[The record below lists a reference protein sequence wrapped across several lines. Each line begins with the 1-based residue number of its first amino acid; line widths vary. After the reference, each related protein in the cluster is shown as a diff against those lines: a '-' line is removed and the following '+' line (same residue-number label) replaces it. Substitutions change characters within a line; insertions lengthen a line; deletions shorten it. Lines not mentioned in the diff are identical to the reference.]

1 MTSSWGGGLAAS
13 QESSGDYLSLRNDG
27 YRSPEGGPDR
37 GYQRPAHEMNTILVI
52 EDDWAVRELF
62 AIELASEGV
71 NIVAIGEAESIREK
85 IRASNPDLVLLDIYM
100 KGKLRWDV
108 LADIKEENPKLPV
121 IIVNDFEDYSN
132 DPHFILVDEFW
143 IKSACFAELK
153 QKIGEVL
160 QGKRKILFP
169 PQKGG
174 NGHGREE

>member
-1 MTSSWGGGLAAS
+1 M
-13 QESSGDYLSLRNDG
+13 SLRNDG

-85 IRASNPDLVLLDIYM
+85 IRASNPDLVVLDIYM
-100 KGKLRWDV
+100 KGKFRWDV
-108 LADIKEENPKLPV
+108 LVDIKEENKKLPV
-121 IIVNDFEDYSN
+121 IIVNDFDDHSN
-132 DPHFILVDEFW
+132 NPYPLLADGYW
-143 IKSACFAELK
+143 IKSYRFFDDLK

-160 QGKRKILFP
+160 QRRQSK
-169 PQKGG
+169 
-174 NGHGREE
+174 